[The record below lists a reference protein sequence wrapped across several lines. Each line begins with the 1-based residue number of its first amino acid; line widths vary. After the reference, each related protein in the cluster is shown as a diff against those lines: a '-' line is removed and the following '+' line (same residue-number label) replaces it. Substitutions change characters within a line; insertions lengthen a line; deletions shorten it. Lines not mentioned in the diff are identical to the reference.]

1 MKYILSLGL
10 LFLFSSLS
18 AFETYYHAVKA
29 QKGDGIY
36 SLLRRYQLNEHDCN
50 RQRFLEL
57 NNLTINDNLK
67 VGSKYQLPVLI
78 YPYNGKSIRSTVGI
92 DNFDQAVRI
101 KTYNEEILTARLR
114 KTNFEVSKI
123 LWVPYHELHCT
134 QPKNTKQVAST
145 PAKQADKKPAKGNF
159 TTIPLFGEKNKM
171 VEIEDKK
178 LKGKVYYIV
187 SGHGGPDPGAMCHK
201 ECSNELCEDE
211 YAYDV
216 CLRLY
221 RELISHGATVH
232 MIIQDKNDG
241 IRETE
246 YLVCDKDETCMGSRI
261 YAKQKPRLTQRASAI
276 NSLYKK
282 YKKQGIKDQIA
293 LMVHVDSNTKDKRQD
308 VYFYHH
314 KTSKGSKK
322 LAQSLQ
328 TTFKAKY
335 DYHQKGRG
343 YKGFVRARG
352 LYMLNNTLPTAA
364 YVELANIR
372 NPNDQQ
378 RIILPSNRELL
389 AQWLFKGITDY
400 QGMKL

>member
-1 MKYILSLGL
+1 MKSIITIGL
-10 LFLFSSLS
+10 LFIFGSLS
-18 AFETYYHAVKA
+18 AFETYYYTTKA
-29 QKGDGIY
+29 KRGDGIY
-36 SLLRRYQLNEHDCN
+36 SLLRRYDLNDHNCN

-57 NNLTINDNLK
+57 NKLSIKDKLK
-67 VGSKYQLPVLI
+67 TGRSYQLPILI
-78 YPYNGKSIRSTVGI
+78 YSYNGKSIRSTIGI
-92 DNFDQAVRI
+92 DNFDQALRI
-101 KTYNEEILTARLR
+101 KAYNEKILSSSLR
-114 KTNFEVSKI
+114 KTKFEVSKI

-134 QPKNTKQVAST
+134 AESKPVTIAKSTARQIGKT
-145 PAKQADKKPAKGNF
+145 PARADYSSVS
-159 TTIPLFGEKNKM
+159 LFGEKNKL
-171 VEIEDKK
+171 VEIEDHK

-201 ECSNELCEDE
+201 ECSNALCEDE

-221 RELISHGATVH
+221 RELIRHGATVH
-232 MIIQDKNDG
+232 MVIQDKNDG

-261 YAKQKPRLTQRASAI
+261 YAKQKPRLNQRASAI

-282 YKKQGIKDQIA
+282 YKKQGVKDQIA

-314 KTSKGSKK
+314 KSSRGSKK
-322 LAQSLQ
+322 LAKSLQ
-328 TTFKAKY
+328 STFKAKY
-335 DYHQKGRG
+335 DYHQKNRG

-389 AQWLFKGITDY
+389 AQWLFKGITDF
-400 QGMKL
+400 QRMDF